1 MNWKRLTSTMAGMA
15 AFAALLVL
23 PSAASASPQL
33 TYPTGTLLG
42 TGNTIRM
49 HNVGTVSILTTE
61 GAKATEC
68 SSGQITGTLR
78 KNSGTAIE
86 ADIESF
92 TTSGTGAGGECTGA
106 LSTSYTMN
114 FSPATNGLPWCLRA
128 TSAMAADEYQIRG
141 NKCSSEPR
149 PIRYSINLK
158 GIGECVYE
166 RTTSLSGTLATH
178 PEDALL
184 TLAKME
190 FKKVS
195 GSLLCP
201 SATVWEMIFTMER
214 DVVGTNPV
222 YVS

>member
-1 MNWKRLTSTMAGMA
+1 MNWKPLTSMLAGM

-49 HNVGTVSILTTE
+49 HNVGSIRILTTE
-61 GAKATEC
+61 GANATEC

-78 KNSGTAIE
+78 KNSGTEIE

-106 LSTSYTMN
+106 FSTSYTMN

-128 TSAMAADEYQIRG
+128 TSGMGADQFQIRG
-141 NKCSSEPR
+141 NKCSAESR

-158 GIGECVYE
+158 GTGECVYE
-166 RTTSLSGTLATH
+166 RTTPLTGSFTTE
-178 PEDALL
+178 PEDAQIPV
-184 TLAKME
+184 AKME

-201 SATVWEMIFTMER
+201 TATVWEMLFTMER

-222 YVS
+222 YIS